1 MLGKGSAFPRH
12 TQPLH
17 AFFWTELFFLPQ
29 NLGCVPDFS
38 LFCIAVDRRKQNN
51 IYMKYTGIIMI
62 VVGAL
67 ALVFSYLSDR
77 YLGSGTVDYNWIQG
91 IPMLLIIAGL
101 VVHIIVSR
109 KAVK

>member
-1 MLGKGSAFPRH
+1 
-12 TQPLH
+12 
-17 AFFWTELFFLPQ
+17 
-29 NLGCVPDFS
+29 
-38 LFCIAVDRRKQNN
+38 
-51 IYMKYTGIIMI
+51 MI

-77 YLGSGTVDYNWIQG
+77 YLGSGTVDYNWVQG

-101 VVHIIVSR
+101 VVHIIMSR

>member
-1 MLGKGSAFPRH
+1 LNRVV
-12 TQPLH
+12 
-17 AFFWTELFFLPQ
+17 FFDSKFRLYAGFFLIFVLQ
-29 NLGCVPDFS
+29 LTDE
-38 LFCIAVDRRKQNN
+38 KQKKT
-51 IYMKYTGIIMI
+51 YMKYTGIIMI

-77 YLGSGTVDYNWIQG
+77 YLGSGTVDYNWVQG

-101 VVHIIVSR
+101 VVHIIMSR